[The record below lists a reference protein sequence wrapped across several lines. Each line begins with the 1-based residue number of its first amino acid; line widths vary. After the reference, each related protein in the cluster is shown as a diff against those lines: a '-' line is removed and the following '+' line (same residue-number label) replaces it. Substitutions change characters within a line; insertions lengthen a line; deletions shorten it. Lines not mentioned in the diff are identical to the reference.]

1 MTDIHPSAIV
11 APEAELA
18 ESVSIGP
25 FAVIGPGVR
34 IRAGTKVS
42 AHVVIEG
49 LTEIGEENF
58 IGPFACLGAEPQ
70 HTDYHGEPTRLVIG
84 NRNRIREYVTIHR
97 GTAHG
102 RGETIVGDDN
112 FIMVGCHIAHD
123 CVLGNGIIMA
133 NQAQLAGHV
142 LVEDYAVFGGL
153 TGVHQYARVG
163 ECAMVAALSGVSLD
177 APPFSLVGGERARLI
192 GLNRIG
198 LKRKEVPP
206 DTVQAIRRAYR
217 MIFHSGKLLKE
228 ALEKTDA
235 ELGDVPEVKHLIQF
249 IRTSERGVLR

>member
-1 MTDIHPSAIV
+1 MAEIHPSAIV
-11 APEAELA
+11 AQEAELA
-18 ESVSIGP
+18 ESVRIGP
-25 FAVIGPGVR
+25 LAVIGPGVR
-34 IRAGTKVS
+34 IRAGTEVC

-49 LTEIGEENF
+49 LTEIGEDNF

-70 HTDYHGEPTRLVIG
+70 HTAYRGEETRLVIG
-84 NRNRIREYVTIHR
+84 SRNKIREYVTIHR

-102 RGETIVGDDN
+102 GGETLVGNDN

-123 CVLGNGIIMA
+123 CKLGNGITMA

-142 LVEDYAVFGGL
+142 RVEDHAVFGGL

-198 LKRKEVPP
+198 LKRREVPSE
-206 DTVQAIRRAYR
+206 TIQAIRRAYR
-217 MIFHSGKLLKE
+217 IIFQSAKLLKD
-228 ALEKTDA
+228 ALEQTEA